1 MHAQTSTDLMNNNTH
16 LYTSLLLPK
25 IHK

>member
-1 MHAQTSTDLMNNNTH
+1 MNNNTH